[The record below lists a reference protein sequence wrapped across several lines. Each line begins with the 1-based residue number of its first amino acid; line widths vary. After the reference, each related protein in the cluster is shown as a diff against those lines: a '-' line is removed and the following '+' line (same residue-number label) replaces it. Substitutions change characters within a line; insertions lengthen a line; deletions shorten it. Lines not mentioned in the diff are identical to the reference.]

1 MWIMLNDAFFS
12 IVKKDCARDELLVRA
27 RRPGDIEKVF
37 PEAKGRVERSTKS
50 DYAYRAVIKTHVL
63 KTAID
68 GEINRINYANFK
80 DSVTDDPLH
89 DAYMAVWMAM
99 AKLQPTAPYSGFVRQ
114 GALDDYH
121 AGAPGPYAKKFSHP
135 GRAKGGLCGSSSRA
149 GSGSRSASRTP
160 RSTRTRPSRSS
171 TRSRSPPM
179 QSSARRSLG
188 GRRAAGRAGCAGTP
202 GDASPSC
209 NTEGAIMAE
218 DVQEPSY
225 DPIDALKLVP
235 QRGAGRAVSRNR

>member
-1 MWIMLNDAFFS
+1 MLNDAFFS

-68 GEINRINYANFK
+68 GEINRINYSNFK

-121 AGAPGPYAKKFSHP
+121 AGARQPGVR
-135 GRAKGGLCGSSSRA
+135 RAPDALPVDR
-149 GSGSRSASRTP
+149 P
-160 RSTRTRPSRSS
+160 RPRGADEPSCLRRELEEDRRRDLEG
-171 TRSRSPPM
+171 TAPRLPDLHAH
-179 QSSARRSLG
+179 ARRARDLSDKLSSL
-188 GRRAAGRAGCAGTP
+188 A
-202 GDASPSC
+202 
-209 NTEGAIMAE
+209 
-218 DVQEPSY
+218 
-225 DPIDALKLVP
+225 KLFWK
-235 QRGAGRAVSRNR
+235 

>member
-68 GEINRINYANFK
+68 GEINRINYSNFK

-99 AKLQPTAPYSGFVRQ
+99 AKLQPTAPYSGFLRGSPEIGDSITGV
-114 GALDDYH
+114 
-121 AGAPGPYAKKFSHP
+121 AKSP
-135 GRAKGGLCGSSSRA
+135 GRVKGGYARA
-149 GSGSRSASRTP
+149 ASMTAAERSA
-160 RSTRTRPSRSS
+160 
-171 TRSRSPPM
+171 
-179 QSSARRSLG
+179 AA
-188 GRRAAGRAGCAGTP
+188 RRAANARWGKLSAR
-202 GDASPSC
+202 GD
-209 NTEGAIMAE
+209 
-218 DVQEPSY
+218 
-225 DPIDALKLVP
+225 
-235 QRGAGRAVSRNR
+235 